1 MRPGP
6 AHGAGPAGVPA
17 PEPVRFGLIAA
28 RGRFPLDLARAAR
41 RSGRRVVA
49 VAIRGL
55 ADAPLE
61 DEVEQLFW
69 IHLGE
74 LERGIEALAGA
85 GVRDAVLAGKV
96 PKTALYADASARPD
110 ALMREVLESLPDRRD
125 DSILAG
131 VADVLA
137 ERGIRL
143 RPQAELVPELLAGE
157 GRLGRVS
164 ASPAQWEDVR
174 FAWPVAK
181 ALGDLD
187 IGQTVVV
194 KGRAVM
200 ALEAIEGTDEA
211 IRRGCA
217 LSGPGAVVVKVS
229 KPAQDPRFDVPAV
242 GPDSLAVLAE
252 GKAGVLAVEAGRTF
266 VLERDAVVR
275 EADRHG
281 IALLGVP
288 PGGPEEPPP

>member
-1 MRPGP
+1 MTPEAARGAPP
-6 AHGAGPAGVPA
+6 AESRAREPAV
-17 PEPVRFGLIAA
+17 FGLIAA

-41 RSGRRVVA
+41 RGGRRVVA
-49 VAIRGL
+49 AAIRGL
-55 ADAPLE
+55 TDAGLE
-61 DEVEQLFW
+61 DEVERLFW

-74 LERGIEALAGA
+74 LESLIEGLTGA
-85 GVRDAVLAGKV
+85 GVRDAVMAGKV
-96 PKTALYADASARPD
+96 PKTALYTGDAPRPD
-110 ALMREVLESLPDRRD
+110 ALMRGVLESLPDLRD
-125 DSILAG
+125 DSILSGIAG
-131 VADVLA
+131 ALA

-157 GRLGRVS
+157 GRLGTVP

-174 FAWPVAK
+174 FGWPVAK

-200 ALEAIEGTDEA
+200 ALEAIEGTDAA

-242 GPDSLAVLAE
+242 GPGSLAVLAE

-275 EADRHG
+275 EADRRG

-288 PGGPEEPPP
+288 PGGPGEPPP